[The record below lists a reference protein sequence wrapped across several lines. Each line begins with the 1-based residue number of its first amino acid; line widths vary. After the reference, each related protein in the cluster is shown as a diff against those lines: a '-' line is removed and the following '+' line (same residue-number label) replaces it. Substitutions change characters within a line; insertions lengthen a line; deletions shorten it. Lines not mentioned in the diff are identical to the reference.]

1 MLTIITTSRR
11 QGQYREVLSGGSPN
25 AKLRA
30 DEQKSHRRPSSRDK
44 LAQDNEIHRFE
55 EYGKCGGCAVTVH
68 VLIWGGLFNVQWG
81 LSKMNDR
88 WATVLNV
95 PAAWR
100 LSAKIR
106 ANSIATRQS
115 TTAPV
120 RVTDRVIKQKSADG
134 IVPKG
139 IGNDFREGLNISQE
153 AARFI
158 SARLEVLA
166 VKKGS
171 ES

>member
-11 QGQYREVLSGGSPN
+11 QGQYREVLSGGSPS

-30 DEQKSHRRPSSRDK
+30 DGQKSHKRPSSRGE
-44 LAQDNEIHRFE
+44 LAPDNETHRFE
-55 EYGKCGGCAVTVH
+55 EYGKCGSCAATVH
-68 VLIWGGLFNVQWG
+68 VLIWGDLFNLRWR
-81 LSKMNDR
+81 LPMINNS

-95 PAAWR
+95 LATWP

-106 ANSIATRQS
+106 ANLIATRQS
-115 TTAPV
+115 VIAPDWA
-120 RVTDRVIKQKSADG
+120 TGQVIKQKSADG
-134 IVPKG
+134 IIPRFNG
-139 IGNDFREGLNISQE
+139 DDRREGLNISQE

-158 SARLEVLA
+158 STHVDELA
-166 VKKGS
+166 VKRGS